1 VGEGQLSPAVYI
13 KECKIMQITGGTGS
27 NYAVGVTSDNRLRTY
42 SGQES
47 EIAFQSR
54 VNENA
59 YSWTMSA
66 DLGADECAI
75 YLRNDSEI
83 PLLIDKIFIWGSAA
97 ATYEIYAGNNKI
109 TVAGTAV
116 TGVNLNTDS
125 TKTPEATCTHTETG
139 ADAGGTLT
147 LIQTIQSGVAAKE
160 TVEWNGAL
168 VLGRLGEI
176 AVNVVTDIALTSVT
190 ILGYFQPIA

>member
-1 VGEGQLSPAVYI
+1 MNITDG
-13 KECKIMQITGGTGS
+13 TGGG
-27 NYAVGVTSDNRLRTY
+27 YAAGVTSDNRLRTY

-59 YSWTMSA
+59 YVWTMSA
-66 DLGADECAI
+66 DLGADKCAI
-75 YLRNDSEI
+75 YLRNDSDT

-97 ATYEIYAGNNKI
+97 ATFEVYVGTNKI

-116 TGVNLNTDS
+116 TGVNLNTESSEIAD
-125 TKTPEATCTHTETG
+125 ATCTHTETG

-147 LIQTIQSGVAAKE
+147 LVQTIQAGAAQKE
-160 TVEWNGAL
+160 IVEWNGAL
-168 VLGRLGEI
+168 SLGRLGEI

>member
-1 VGEGQLSPAVYI
+1 
-13 KECKIMQITGGTGS
+13 MQITDGTGYG
-27 NYAVGVTSDNRLRTY
+27 YAAGVTSDNRLRAY
-42 SGQES
+42 AGQES

-66 DLGADECAI
+66 DLGADVCAL
-75 YLRNDSEI
+75 YLRNDSST
-83 PLLIDKIFIWGSAA
+83 PLVIDKIFIWGSAA
-97 ATYEIYAGNNKI
+97 ATYEIFVGTNKI

-116 TGVNLNTDS
+116 TGVNLNTES
-125 TKTPEATCTHTETG
+125 AELANATCTHTETG

-147 LIQTIQSGVAAKE
+147 LIQTIQAGVASKE
-160 TVEWNGAL
+160 TIEWNGAL
-168 VLGRLGEI
+168 VLGRLGEV

>member
-1 VGEGQLSPAVYI
+1 MEI
-13 KECKIMQITGGTGS
+13 KDPDGTS
-27 NYAVGVTSDNRLRTY
+27 VKVTEDNRLRTY

-59 YSWTMSA
+59 YSWSMSA
-66 DLGADECAI
+66 DLGADKCAL
-75 YLRNDSEI
+75 YLRNDSTT
-83 PLLIDKIFIWGSAA
+83 PLLIDKVFLWASAA
-97 ATYEIYAGNNKI
+97 ATFEIFAGTNKI

-116 TGVNLNTDS
+116 TGFNLNTASSRLAD
-125 TKTPEATCTHTETG
+125 ATCTHTETG

-147 LIQTIQSGVAAKE
+147 LLQTIQTGAVTKE
-160 TVEWNGAL
+160 LVEWEGAL

-176 AVNVVTDIALTSVT
+176 AINIVTDIALTSVT
-190 ILGYFQPIA
+190 ILGYFQPVS